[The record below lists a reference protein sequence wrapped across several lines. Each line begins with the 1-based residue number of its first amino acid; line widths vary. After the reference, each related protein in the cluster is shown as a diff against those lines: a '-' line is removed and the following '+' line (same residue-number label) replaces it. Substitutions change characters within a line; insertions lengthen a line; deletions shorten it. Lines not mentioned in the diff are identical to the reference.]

1 MFHFTFNKKE
11 FMRQATN
18 SILMIRPNNFGFNEE
33 TANDNH
39 YQNKE
44 FFESNSNENA
54 QKEFDNMVKNLKQ
67 NGISVHVFQDDDINY
82 TPDSIFPNNWIS
94 FHENGDIGLYP
105 MYAKNRRLERRPE
118 VLEFL
123 EEQGFGIENIVDY
136 SGAESEN
143 KFLEGTGSMIL
154 DRENKICYAAI
165 SDRTNKNIVNVF
177 CNQLNFKPILFTSN
191 QDVRGKRL
199 AIYHTNVMMCITTNF
214 AIVCLDSIDCN
225 EEKDRVIDI
234 LNETKK
240 EIISISEEQTNKFAG
255 NMLEVEGDKK
265 YLVMSKSAYSCLT
278 ENQIKKINKYCE
290 ILYSD
295 LSTIED
301 YGGGSARCMMAEI
314 FLPLKND

>member
-1 MFHFTFNKKE
+1 MKQITNNIMMIEPVSFNYNTETAINNYYQINNTALSKDKIQQKALKE
-11 FMRQATN
+11 F
-18 SILMIRPNNFGFNEE
+18 
-33 TANDNH
+33 
-39 YQNKE
+39 KE
-44 FFESNSNENA
+44 FVSLLRSKNINVIVFKDTENP
-54 QKEFDNMVKNLKQ
+54 K
-67 NGISVHVFQDDDINY
+67 
-82 TPDSIFPNNWIS
+82 TPDSIFPNNWVS
-94 FHENGDIGLYP
+94 FHIDGEIVLYP
-105 MYAKNRRLERRPE
+105 MYAKNRRLERRNDIIQKLRDDFI
-118 VLEFL
+118 VTKINDFSYY
-123 EEQGFGIENIVDY
+123 ENQELY
-136 SGAESEN
+136 
-143 KFLEGTGSMIL
+143 LEGTGSMIL

-165 SDRTNKNIVNVF
+165 SDRTNKNIVNDF

-255 NMLEVEGDKK
+255 NMLEVKGDKK

>member
-1 MFHFTFNKKE
+1 MKQITNNIMMIEPVSFNYNTETAINNYYQINNTDLSKEEIQQKALKE
-11 FMRQATN
+11 F
-18 SILMIRPNNFGFNEE
+18 
-33 TANDNH
+33 
-39 YQNKE
+39 KE
-44 FFESNSNENA
+44 FVSLLRSKNINVIVFKDTENP
-54 QKEFDNMVKNLKQ
+54 K
-67 NGISVHVFQDDDINY
+67 
-82 TPDSIFPNNWIS
+82 TPDSIFPNNWVS
-94 FHENGDIGLYP
+94 FHIDGEIVLYP
-105 MYAKNRRLERRPE
+105 MYAKNRRLERRNDIIQKLRDDFI
-118 VLEFL
+118 VTKINDFSYY
-123 EEQGFGIENIVDY
+123 ENQELY
-136 SGAESEN
+136 
-143 KFLEGTGSMIL
+143 LEGTGSMIL

-165 SDRTNKNIVNVF
+165 SDRTNKNIVNDF

>member
-1 MFHFTFNKKE
+1 MKQITNNIMMIEPVSFNYNTETAINNYYQINNTALSKEEIQQKALKE
-11 FMRQATN
+11 F
-18 SILMIRPNNFGFNEE
+18 
-33 TANDNH
+33 
-39 YQNKE
+39 KE
-44 FFESNSNENA
+44 FVSLLRSKNINVIVFKDTENP
-54 QKEFDNMVKNLKQ
+54 K
-67 NGISVHVFQDDDINY
+67 
-82 TPDSIFPNNWIS
+82 TPDSIFPNNWVS
-94 FHENGDIGLYP
+94 FHIDGEIVLYP
-105 MYAKNRRLERRPE
+105 MYAKNRRLERRNDIIQKLRGDFI
-118 VLEFL
+118 VTKINDFSYY
-123 EEQGFGIENIVDY
+123 ENQELY
-136 SGAESEN
+136 
-143 KFLEGTGSMIL
+143 LEGTGSMIL

-165 SDRTNKNIVNVF
+165 SDRTNKNIVNDF

>member
-1 MFHFTFNKKE
+1 MKQITNNIMMIEPVSFNYNTETAINNYYQINNTALSKEEIQQKALKE
-11 FMRQATN
+11 F
-18 SILMIRPNNFGFNEE
+18 
-33 TANDNH
+33 
-39 YQNKE
+39 KE
-44 FFESNSNENA
+44 FVSLLRSKNINVIVFKDTENP
-54 QKEFDNMVKNLKQ
+54 K
-67 NGISVHVFQDDDINY
+67 
-82 TPDSIFPNNWIS
+82 TPDSIFPNNWVS
-94 FHENGDIGLYP
+94 FHIDGEIVLYP
-105 MYAKNRRLERRPE
+105 MYAKNRRLERRNDIIQKLRDDFI
-118 VLEFL
+118 VTKINDFSYY
-123 EEQGFGIENIVDY
+123 ENQELY
-136 SGAESEN
+136 
-143 KFLEGTGSMIL
+143 LEGTGSMIL

-165 SDRTNKNIVNVF
+165 SDRTNKNIVNDF

-191 QDVRGKRL
+191 QDVRGERL

-265 YLVMSKSAYSCLT
+265 YLVMSKSAYSCLK

>member
-1 MFHFTFNKKE
+1 MKQITNNIMMIEPVSFNYNTETAINNYYQINNTALSKEEIQQKALKE
-11 FMRQATN
+11 F
-18 SILMIRPNNFGFNEE
+18 
-33 TANDNH
+33 
-39 YQNKE
+39 KE
-44 FFESNSNENA
+44 FVSLLRSKNINVIVFKDTENP
-54 QKEFDNMVKNLKQ
+54 K
-67 NGISVHVFQDDDINY
+67 
-82 TPDSIFPNNWIS
+82 TPDSIFPNNWVS
-94 FHENGDIGLYP
+94 FHIDGEIVLYP
-105 MYAKNRRLERRPE
+105 MYAKNRRFERRNDIIQKLRDDFI
-118 VLEFL
+118 VKKINDFSY
-123 EEQGFGIENIVDY
+123 FENQELY
-136 SGAESEN
+136 
-143 KFLEGTGSMIL
+143 LEGTGSMIL
-154 DRENKICYAAI
+154 DRVNKICYAAI
-165 SDRTNKNIVNVF
+165 SDRTNKNIVNDF

>member
-1 MFHFTFNKKE
+1 MKQITNNIMMIEPVSFNYNTETAINNYYHINNTVLSKEEIQQKALKE
-11 FMRQATN
+11 F
-18 SILMIRPNNFGFNEE
+18 
-33 TANDNH
+33 
-39 YQNKE
+39 KE
-44 FFESNSNENA
+44 FVSLLRS
-54 QKEFDNMVKNLKQ
+54 KNI
-67 NGISVHVFQDDDINY
+67 NVIVFKDTETPK
-82 TPDSIFPNNWIS
+82 TPDSIFPNNWVS
-94 FHENGDIGLYP
+94 FHIDGEIVLYP
-105 MYAKNRRLERRPE
+105 MYAKNRRLERRNDIIQKLRDDFI
-118 VLEFL
+118 VTKINDFSYY
-123 EEQGFGIENIVDY
+123 ENQELY
-136 SGAESEN
+136 
-143 KFLEGTGSMIL
+143 LEGTGSMIL

-165 SDRTNKNIVNVF
+165 SDRTNKNIVNDF

-214 AIVCLDSIDCN
+214 AIVCLDSIDCD

>member
-1 MFHFTFNKKE
+1 
-11 FMRQATN
+11 
-18 SILMIRPNNFGFNEE
+18 
-33 TANDNH
+33 
-39 YQNKE
+39 
-44 FFESNSNENA
+44 
-54 QKEFDNMVKNLKQ
+54 
-67 NGISVHVFQDDDINY
+67 
-82 TPDSIFPNNWIS
+82 
-94 FHENGDIGLYP
+94 
-105 MYAKNRRLERRPE
+105 MYAKNRRLERRNDIIQKLRDDFI
-118 VLEFL
+118 VTKINDFSYY
-123 EEQGFGIENIVDY
+123 ENQELY
-136 SGAESEN
+136 
-143 KFLEGTGSMIL
+143 LEGTGSMIL

-165 SDRTNKNIVNVF
+165 SDRTNKNIVNDF

-191 QDVRGKRL
+191 QDVRGERL
-199 AIYHTNVMMCITTNF
+199 AIYHTNVMMCITTRF
-214 AIVCLDSIDCN
+214 AIVCLDSIDCD

-265 YLVMSKSAYSCLT
+265 YLVMSRSAYSCLT

>member
-1 MFHFTFNKKE
+1 MKQITNNIMMIEPVSFNYNTETAINNYYQINNTALSKEEIQQKALKE
-11 FMRQATN
+11 F
-18 SILMIRPNNFGFNEE
+18 
-33 TANDNH
+33 
-39 YQNKE
+39 KE
-44 FFESNSNENA
+44 FVSLLRSKNINVIVFKDTENP
-54 QKEFDNMVKNLKQ
+54 K
-67 NGISVHVFQDDDINY
+67 
-82 TPDSIFPNNWIS
+82 TPDSIFPNNWVS
-94 FHENGDIGLYP
+94 FHIDGEIVLYP
-105 MYAKNRRLERRPE
+105 MYAKNRRLERRNDIIQKLRDDFI
-118 VLEFL
+118 VKKINDFSYY
-123 EEQGFGIENIVDY
+123 ENQELY
-136 SGAESEN
+136 
-143 KFLEGTGSMIL
+143 LEGTGSMIL

-165 SDRTNKNIVNVF
+165 SDRTNKNIVNDF

-314 FLPLKND
+314 FLPKK

>member
-1 MFHFTFNKKE
+1 MKQITNNIMMIEPVSFNYNTETAINNYYQINNTALSKEEIQQKALKE
-11 FMRQATN
+11 F
-18 SILMIRPNNFGFNEE
+18 
-33 TANDNH
+33 
-39 YQNKE
+39 KE
-44 FFESNSNENA
+44 FVSLLRSKNINVIVFKDTENP
-54 QKEFDNMVKNLKQ
+54 K
-67 NGISVHVFQDDDINY
+67 
-82 TPDSIFPNNWIS
+82 TPDSIFPNNWVS
-94 FHENGDIGLYP
+94 FHIDGEIVLYP
-105 MYAKNRRLERRPE
+105 MYAKNRRLERRNDIIQKLRDDFI
-118 VLEFL
+118 VTKINDFSYY
-123 EEQGFGIENIVDY
+123 ENQELY
-136 SGAESEN
+136 
-143 KFLEGTGSMIL
+143 LEGTGSMIL

-165 SDRTNKNIVNVF
+165 SDRTNKNIVNDF

-199 AIYHTNVMMCITTNF
+199 AIYHTNVMMCITTRF

-225 EEKDRVIDI
+225 EERDRVIDI

-278 ENQIKKINKYCE
+278 KNQIKKINKYCE

>member
-1 MFHFTFNKKE
+1 MKQITNNIMMIEPVSFNYNTETAINNYYQINNTALSKEEIQQKALKE
-11 FMRQATN
+11 F
-18 SILMIRPNNFGFNEE
+18 
-33 TANDNH
+33 
-39 YQNKE
+39 KE
-44 FFESNSNENA
+44 FVSLLRSKNINVIVFKDTENP
-54 QKEFDNMVKNLKQ
+54 K
-67 NGISVHVFQDDDINY
+67 
-82 TPDSIFPNNWIS
+82 TPDSIFPNNWVS
-94 FHENGDIGLYP
+94 FHIDGEIVLYP
-105 MYAKNRRLERRPE
+105 MYAKNRRLERRNDIIQKLRDDFI
-118 VLEFL
+118 VTKINDFSYY
-123 EEQGFGIENIVDY
+123 ENQELY
-136 SGAESEN
+136 
-143 KFLEGTGSMIL
+143 LEGTGSMIL

-165 SDRTNKNIVNVF
+165 SDRTNKNIVNDF

-255 NMLEVEGDKK
+255 NMLEVKGDKK

>member
-1 MFHFTFNKKE
+1 MKQITNNIMMIEPVSFNFNTETAINNYYQINNTALSKEEIQQKALKE
-11 FMRQATN
+11 F
-18 SILMIRPNNFGFNEE
+18 
-33 TANDNH
+33 
-39 YQNKE
+39 KE
-44 FFESNSNENA
+44 FVSLLKSKNINVIVFKDTENP
-54 QKEFDNMVKNLKQ
+54 K
-67 NGISVHVFQDDDINY
+67 
-82 TPDSIFPNNWIS
+82 TPDSIFPNNWVS
-94 FHENGDIGLYP
+94 FHIDGEIVLYP
-105 MYAKNRRLERRPE
+105 MYAKNRRLERRNDIIQKLRDDFI
-118 VLEFL
+118 VTKINDFSYY
-123 EEQGFGIENIVDY
+123 ENQELY
-136 SGAESEN
+136 
-143 KFLEGTGSMIL
+143 LEGTGSMIL

-165 SDRTNKNIVNVF
+165 SDRTNKNIVNDF

>member
-1 MFHFTFNKKE
+1 MKQITNNIMMIEPVSFNYNTETAINNYYQINNTALSKEEIQQKALKE
-11 FMRQATN
+11 F
-18 SILMIRPNNFGFNEE
+18 
-33 TANDNH
+33 
-39 YQNKE
+39 KE
-44 FFESNSNENA
+44 FVSLLRSKNINVIVFKDTENP
-54 QKEFDNMVKNLKQ
+54 K
-67 NGISVHVFQDDDINY
+67 
-82 TPDSIFPNNWIS
+82 TPDSIFPNNWVS
-94 FHENGDIGLYP
+94 FHIDGEIVLYP
-105 MYAKNRRLERRPE
+105 MYAKNRRLERRNDIIQKLRDDFI
-118 VLEFL
+118 VTKINDFSYY
-123 EEQGFGIENIVDY
+123 ENQELY
-136 SGAESEN
+136 
-143 KFLEGTGSMIL
+143 LEGTGSMIL

-165 SDRTNKNIVNVF
+165 SDRTNKNIVNDF

-191 QDVRGKRL
+191 QDVREKRL
-199 AIYHTNVMMCITTNF
+199 AIYHTNVMMCIATNF

>member
-1 MFHFTFNKKE
+1 MKQITNNIMMIEPVSFNYNTETAINNYYQINNTALSKEEIQQKALKE
-11 FMRQATN
+11 F
-18 SILMIRPNNFGFNEE
+18 
-33 TANDNH
+33 
-39 YQNKE
+39 KE
-44 FFESNSNENA
+44 FVSLLRSKNINVIVFKDTENP
-54 QKEFDNMVKNLKQ
+54 K
-67 NGISVHVFQDDDINY
+67 
-82 TPDSIFPNNWIS
+82 TPDSIFPNNWVS
-94 FHENGDIGLYP
+94 FHIDGEIVLYP
-105 MYAKNRRLERRPE
+105 MYAKNRRLERRNDIIQKLRDDFI
-118 VLEFL
+118 VTKINDFSYY
-123 EEQGFGIENIVDY
+123 ENQELY
-136 SGAESEN
+136 
-143 KFLEGTGSMIL
+143 LEGTGSMIL

-165 SDRTNKNIVNVF
+165 SDRTNKNIVNDF

-191 QDVRGKRL
+191 QDVKGKRL

>member
-1 MFHFTFNKKE
+1 MKQITNNIMMIEPVSFNYNTETAINNYYQINNTALSKEEIQKKALKE
-11 FMRQATN
+11 F
-18 SILMIRPNNFGFNEE
+18 
-33 TANDNH
+33 
-39 YQNKE
+39 KE
-44 FFESNSNENA
+44 FVSLLRSKNINVIVFKDTENP
-54 QKEFDNMVKNLKQ
+54 K
-67 NGISVHVFQDDDINY
+67 
-82 TPDSIFPNNWIS
+82 TPDSIFPNNWVS
-94 FHENGDIGLYP
+94 FHIDGEVVLYP
-105 MYAKNRRLERRPE
+105 MYAKNRRLERRNDIIQKLRDDFI
-118 VLEFL
+118 VTKINDFSYY
-123 EEQGFGIENIVDY
+123 ENQELY
-136 SGAESEN
+136 
-143 KFLEGTGSMIL
+143 LEGTGSMIL

-165 SDRTNKNIVNVF
+165 SDRTNKNIVNDF

-191 QDVRGKRL
+191 QDVRGERL
-199 AIYHTNVMMCITTNF
+199 AIYHTNVMMCITTRF
-214 AIVCLDSIDCN
+214 AIVCLDSIDCD

>member
-1 MFHFTFNKKE
+1 MKQITNNIMMIEPVSFNYNTETAINNYYQINNTALSKEEIQQKALKE
-11 FMRQATN
+11 FKEFV
-18 SILMIRPNNFGFNEE
+18 SILRSKNINVIVFKD
-33 TANDNH
+33 T
-39 YQNKE
+39 
-44 FFESNSNENA
+44 ENP
-54 QKEFDNMVKNLKQ
+54 K
-67 NGISVHVFQDDDINY
+67 
-82 TPDSIFPNNWIS
+82 TPDSIFPNNWVS
-94 FHENGDIGLYP
+94 FHIDGEIVLYP
-105 MYAKNRRLERRPE
+105 MYAKNRRLERRNDIIQKLRDDFI
-118 VLEFL
+118 VTKINDFSYY
-123 EEQGFGIENIVDY
+123 ENQELY
-136 SGAESEN
+136 
-143 KFLEGTGSMIL
+143 LEGTGSMIL

-165 SDRTNKNIVNVF
+165 SDRTNKNIVNDF

>member
-1 MFHFTFNKKE
+1 MKQITNNIMMIEPVSFNYNTETAINNYYQINNTALSKEEIQQKALKE
-11 FMRQATN
+11 F
-18 SILMIRPNNFGFNEE
+18 
-33 TANDNH
+33 
-39 YQNKE
+39 KE
-44 FFESNSNENA
+44 FVSLLRSKNINVIVFKDTENP
-54 QKEFDNMVKNLKQ
+54 K
-67 NGISVHVFQDDDINY
+67 
-82 TPDSIFPNNWIS
+82 TPDSIFPNNWVS
-94 FHENGDIGLYP
+94 FHIDGEIVLYP
-105 MYAKNRRLERRPE
+105 MYAKNRRLERRNDIIQKLRDDFI
-118 VLEFL
+118 VTKINDFSYY
-123 EEQGFGIENIVDY
+123 ENQELY
-136 SGAESEN
+136 
-143 KFLEGTGSMIL
+143 LEGTGSMIL

-165 SDRTNKNIVNVF
+165 SDRTNKNIVNDF

-191 QDVRGKRL
+191 QDIRGKRL

>member
-1 MFHFTFNKKE
+1 MKQITNNIMMIEPVSFNYNTETAINNYYQINNTALSKEEIQQKALKE
-11 FMRQATN
+11 F
-18 SILMIRPNNFGFNEE
+18 
-33 TANDNH
+33 
-39 YQNKE
+39 KE
-44 FFESNSNENA
+44 FVSLLRSKNINVIVFKDTENP
-54 QKEFDNMVKNLKQ
+54 K
-67 NGISVHVFQDDDINY
+67 
-82 TPDSIFPNNWIS
+82 TPDSIFPNNWVS
-94 FHENGDIGLYP
+94 FHIDGEIVLYP
-105 MYAKNRRLERRPE
+105 MYAKNRRFERRNDIIQK
-118 VLEFL
+118 LRDDF
-123 EEQGFGIENIVDY
+123 IVKKINDFSY
-136 SGAESEN
+136 YESQELY
-143 KFLEGTGSMIL
+143 LEGTGSMIL
-154 DRENKICYAAI
+154 DRVNKICYAAI
-165 SDRTNKNIVNVF
+165 SDRTNKNIVNDF